1 MVPFAGFLMPIQY
14 PSGIRNEYKI
24 VRNNVGMF
32 DVSHMG
38 QFEFSGKNAK
48 IFLDRITTNN
58 LSRLYNGRAQYSA
71 LCSKDGGIIDD
82 IILYQFKKKYFMV
95 VNASNIDKN
104 WNWIHDNLINDVKI
118 KNNSDYYSILAV
130 QGPKSRNILEQIF
143 PSVKEIKYYH
153 AQEIEYN
160 GKNLILSRTGYTGEL
175 GFEIYACKRNIRLLW
190 DKFINMGVFPC
201 GLGIRDLLRIEMKY
215 CLYGNDIDEKNNPL
229 EAGLDWITNLDKNF
243 IGKEKLMEL
252 KNYGLSK
259 LLVAI
264 KLNQKGIPRKG
275 YKVFHGNKNIGLIT
289 SGTQSI
295 GLKCGIGLGYVL
307 YGYHKIGTKIAV
319 EIRDKKV
326 EAEIIKPPF
335 LKNTSLHD

>member
-1 MVPFAGFLMPIQY
+1 MKKTALYDLHLRLNAKMVPFAGFLMPIQY

-71 LCSKDGGIIDD
+71 LCNRDGGIIDD

-104 WNWIHDNLINDVKI
+104 WNWINDNLINDVKI

-143 PSVKEIKYYH
+143 PSVKEIKY
-153 AQEIEYN
+153 
-160 GKNLILSRTGYTGEL
+160 
-175 GFEIYACKRNIRLLW
+175 
-190 DKFINMGVFPC
+190 
-201 GLGIRDLLRIEMKY
+201 
-215 CLYGNDIDEKNNPL
+215 
-229 EAGLDWITNLDKNF
+229 
-243 IGKEKLMEL
+243 
-252 KNYGLSK
+252 
-259 LLVAI
+259 
-264 KLNQKGIPRKG
+264 
-275 YKVFHGNKNIGLIT
+275 
-289 SGTQSI
+289 
-295 GLKCGIGLGYVL
+295 
-307 YGYHKIGTKIAV
+307 
-319 EIRDKKV
+319 
-326 EAEIIKPPF
+326 
-335 LKNTSLHD
+335 